1 MRQLKLSLQ
10 QMQNMMAFFKKLEL
24 SEKVRDLSVY
34 LQKFS
39 THLKRALEEQVIIN
53 EVLNEDFSL
62 SC

>member
-1 MRQLKLSLQ
+1 
-10 QMQNMMAFFKKLEL
+10 MQNMMAFFKKLEL